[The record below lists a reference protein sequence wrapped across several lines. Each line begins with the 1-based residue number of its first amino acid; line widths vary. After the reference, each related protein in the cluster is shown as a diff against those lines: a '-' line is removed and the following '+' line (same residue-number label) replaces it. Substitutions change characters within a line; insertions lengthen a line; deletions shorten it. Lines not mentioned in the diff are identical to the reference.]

1 MRRIKDL
8 LILLR
13 DGIALS
19 FTWLLLIVVIASL
32 ILGTKTVAVSL
43 IIKIFALCVWGV
55 FSFILCFKFEKVT
68 KRGFIFSLT
77 LFYILFIPVEVTMFY
92 FMGLFRSAGRPA
104 QWIIFACI
112 VVAAYLVSLFID
124 IFVMKKKEKL
134 YTEKVAEY
142 IRANMER

>member
-92 FMGLFRSAGRPA
+92 FMGLSDPPA
-104 QWIIFACI
+104 VPLSGSFSRAS
-112 VVAAYLVSLFID
+112 SLQHILFL
-124 IFVMKKKEKL
+124 FSSTSL
-134 YTEKVAEY
+134 
-142 IRANMER
+142 

>member
-1 MRRIKDL
+1 MRRTKEL

-13 DGIALS
+13 DGIALT
-19 FTWLLLIVVIASL
+19 FTWLLMIVVIASL
-32 ILGTKTVAVSL
+32 IYGNEALDVSL

-55 FSFILCFKFEKVT
+55 FCFIVSFKFEKVM
-68 KRGFIFSLT
+68 KKGFIFSLT

-92 FMGLFRSAGRPA
+92 FMGLFKTAGRPI

-134 YTEKVAEY
+134 YTEKVSEY
-142 IRANMER
+142 IQAKCMD